1 MFIRKSIG
9 IVAVIAAVCFLASC
23 AGSPPKVEP
32 VVSLGDPMEQ
42 VSRLDK
48 DIGTA
53 RNNQLNVLA
62 PTTFARAEAFLNES
76 KKVLDSG
83 DNPSIILQKITKGR
97 VQLKLAEEMSKRA
110 RTVLP
115 DLIKAR
121 DLARAAGATNFGAD
135 YAEVEKQFL
144 ELTKA
149 VESDKLSRARK
160 NQPKVAECFRQLE
173 LRAIKDQTLGEAR
186 KLIKQA
192 EKEGAQKT
200 ATKMYAVAT
209 KKLAEV
215 DAFITEHPYQKV
227 KMHTMASDALFQAG
241 RVLQVTRQSQTI
253 RTMQPEDITL
263 WVEEMLHKTANRLS
277 APDMRNKS
285 IDTQV
290 ENILGSITALQEDR
304 RFMMDKVKTRQAEIE
319 AMKKQI
325 ASLEGRTREEQ
336 AARERLAAEK
346 RFNQLFSEVRGFF
359 SPDDAEVY
367 RQGTDLVIRLRAIQ
381 FPVGKHVIMPSN
393 YTLLNKVQR
402 AIRTFGEPDIVIEG
416 HTDTTGF
423 EMRNEHLSQKRAE
436 AVRSYLVANETLS
449 MEKITAVGYG
459 SKRPLASN
467 RTAKGRAINRRI
479 DVIITPHPQR
489 L

>member
-1 MFIRKSIG
+1 
-9 IVAVIAAVCFLASC
+9 
-23 AGSPPKVEP
+23 
-32 VVSLGDPMEQ
+32 
-42 VSRLDK
+42 
-48 DIGTA
+48 
-53 RNNQLNVLA
+53 
-62 PTTFARAEAFLNES
+62 
-76 KKVLDSG
+76 
-83 DNPSIILQKITKGR
+83 
-97 VQLKLAEEMSKRA
+97 
-110 RTVLP
+110 
-115 DLIKAR
+115 
-121 DLARAAGATNFGAD
+121 
-135 YAEVEKQFL
+135 
-144 ELTKA
+144 
-149 VESDKLSRARK
+149 
-160 NQPKVAECFRQLE
+160 
-173 LRAIKDQTLGEAR
+173 
-186 KLIKQA
+186 
-192 EKEGAQKT
+192 
-200 ATKMYAVAT
+200 
-209 KKLAEV
+209 
-215 DAFITEHPYQKV
+215 
-227 KMHTMASDALFQAG
+227 
-241 RVLQVTRQSQTI
+241 
-253 RTMQPEDITL
+253 
-263 WVEEMLHKTANRLS
+263 VEEMLHKTANRLS

-436 AVRSYLVANETLS
+436 AVRSYLVATKPYQWRRSPPSGTAPSVLWHRTEPQKGGLLTGGS
-449 MEKITAVGYG
+449 M
-459 SKRPLASN
+459 
-467 RTAKGRAINRRI
+467 
-479 DVIITPHPQR
+479 
-489 L
+489 

>member
-1 MFIRKSIG
+1 MVIRKNIG
-9 IVAVIAAVCFLASC
+9 ILTVIAAVCFLASC
-23 AGSPPKVEP
+23 AVSQPKVKP
-32 VVSLGDPMEQ
+32 VVSLEDPMEQ
-42 VSRLDK
+42 VNRLDK
-48 DIGTA
+48 DIGNA

-62 PTTFARAEAFLNES
+62 PTTFAKAEAYLNES
-76 KKVLDSG
+76 KKVLDDG

-97 VQLKLAEEMSKRA
+97 VQLELAEAVSKRA
-110 RTVLP
+110 REILP

-149 VESDKLSRARK
+149 VENDKLSRVQK
-160 NQPKVAECFRQLE
+160 NQAKVAESFRQLE

-186 KLIKQA
+186 ELIKQA
-192 EKEGAQKT
+192 ENKGAQKT
-200 ATKMYAVAT
+200 APKMYAEAQ
-209 KKLAEV
+209 KRLAEV

-227 KMHTMASDALFQAG
+227 RMHSMASDALFQAG
-241 RVLQVTRQSQTI
+241 RVLQVTLQSQTI
-253 RTMQPEDITL
+253 RTMPPEDITL

-277 APDMRNKS
+277 APDMRDKA

-290 ENILGSITALQEDR
+290 ENILGSITTLQANHQFLKDQ
-304 RFMMDKVKTRQAEIE
+304 VKAQQAEIE
-319 AMKKQI
+319 AMNKQI
-325 ASLEGRTREEQ
+325 VSLEGRTREEQ

-346 RFNQLFSEVRGFF
+346 RFNQLFSEVRDLFN
-359 SPDDAEVY
+359 PDEAEVY
-367 RQGTDLVIRLRAIQ
+367 RQGTDLIIRLKTIQ

-393 YTLLNKVQR
+393 YSRLNKVQQ

-423 EMRNEHLSQKRAE
+423 ETRNEHLSQQRAE
-436 AVRSYLVANETLS
+436 AVRSYLVANGTLT
-449 MEKITAVGYG
+449 MDKITAIGYG

-467 RTAKGRAINRRI
+467 RTAEGRAINRRI
-479 DVIITPHPQR
+479 DVIITPRPQR
-489 L
+489 